1 MGLFEKI
8 KNIFYDEEIV
18 DVPEEPKSVEKPKI
32 EEVKVEKKVEPIKR
46 ETPVINTTPTYSERE
61 IFTRETTNTFKFPM
75 LDEEEVKPARTRVN
89 ALESARMEKK
99 KEETEKART
108 DKYKGV
114 RYIGSSAVGSKNQYG
129 YDIPLTNL
137 LEFSSKGKPFIRR
150 TFEENKDKLIEIIK
164 GEIENGNSK

>member
-1 MGLFEKI
+1 MARETKSGRHQL
-8 KNIFYDEEIV
+8 NLAEELKEILDQYSNEV
-18 DVPEEPKSVEKPKI
+18 F
-32 EEVKVEKKVEPIKR
+32 EVKERGLDKASDYFVERLKDAS
-46 ETPVINTTPTYSERE
+46 PVKTGKLKQSW
-61 IFTRETTNTFKFPM
+61 
-75 LDEEEVKPARTRVN
+75 
-89 ALESARMEKK
+89 S
-99 KEETEKART
+99 RT

-137 LEFSSKGKPFIRR
+137 LEFGSKGKPFIRR